1 MNAGG
6 FAMSVRKLL
15 EGKGD
20 FVSVA
25 PSTAT
30 VQDIVDQL
38 EADDVAAVIIASTE
52 MKIEGIVSGRSIVR
66 GIKQHGR
73 NIVDRCVADIMTVNV
88 VTCDIEEPMSKIYEL
103 MDEHQIR
110 HIPITDNGR
119 LCGIINMLDVVRYR
133 LEEIRTEAETLK
145 SYIAGQA

>member
-1 MNAGG
+1 
-6 FAMSVRKLL
+6 MSVRKLL
-15 EGKGD
+15 EGKGA

-38 EADDVAAVIIASTE
+38 EADDVAAVVIASTE
-52 MKIEGIVSGRSIVR
+52 TKIEGIVSGRSIVR

-88 VTCDIEEPMSKIYEL
+88 VTCDIEEPMGRIYEL
-103 MDEHQIR
+103 MDKHQIR

-119 LCGIINMLDVVRYR
+119 LCGIVNMLDVVKYR